1 MQLCEICGNDFE
13 YSVSTCPFC
22 GHNSQRLSS
31 LRREKPFIQKTVNLE
46 QGLPFVDEA
55 MRRLES
61 VLGEAKI
68 AKITV
73 LTVIHGYGSSGRGG
87 RIKEEYRKILAYKR
101 DRGEIRDSIPGETFT
116 RRDPRTK
123 SWLQR
128 LPRLAANKNLD
139 KGNRGIT
146 LIIM

>member
-1 MQLCEICGNDFE
+1 
-13 YSVSTCPFC
+13 
-22 GHNSQRLSS
+22 
-31 LRREKPFIQKTVNLE
+31 
-46 QGLPFVDEA
+46 

-61 VLGEAKI
+61 VLAEAKVTGV
-68 AKITV
+68 TV

-101 DRGEIRDSIPGETFT
+101 DRGEICDSIPGELFK

-128 LPRLAANKNLD
+128 FPKLAANKNLD

-146 LIIM
+146 LIII

>member
-1 MQLCEICGNDFE
+1 MQLCEICGNNFE

-22 GHNSQRLSS
+22 GHNSQRLS
-31 LRREKPFIQKTVNLE
+31 LRRKKPFVQKTVNLE

-55 MRRLES
+55 IRRLES
-61 VLGEAKI
+61 VLAEAKVTGV
-68 AKITV
+68 TV

-87 RIKEEYRKILAYKR
+87 RIKEEYRKILVYKR
-101 DRGEIRDSIPGETFT
+101 DRGEIRDSIPGELFK
-116 RRDPRTK
+116 RRDSRTK

-128 LPRLAANKNLD
+128 LPGLAANKNLD

-146 LIIM
+146 LIII